1 MFVRNIKLA
10 AASVLCIAALSSCEE
25 FLTEYP
31 SESVTSLT
39 AINTPSDVKTAL
51 NGVYNKM
58 TSVYYYGRQ
67 FLFYADYKGSDLTV
81 FSLGRGD
88 SDFFAFQH
96 EENNNAHENFWR
108 YIYNDILQVSNII
121 ERASELGE
129 LSSSEQTALNDYVG
143 QAYALRGLFHFDLVR
158 LYGYPY
164 LKDNGASLGVPI
176 ITTVL
181 SADAQPTRAT
191 VAEVYAQCIKDLE
204 TALPLLSKSKTNGM
218 INYYGAVGELAR
230 ICLYKGDYANALKYA
245 REIINSGVYTVYEPS
260 KWAASWK
267 SQYGSESIFELYVSA
282 EDGTDQAK
290 SSPRWYTL
298 AKGQGEGASGCW
310 LASEAFLDRMSEDET
325 DVRWEIMKP
334 DECALCG
341 LGGVNVAPYYIPG
354 RRGSI
359 MKYDGDGKTPATAT
373 NIKVMRLSE
382 IYLIAAEAAL
392 ATNDKGAAVSY
403 LNEIRRRSPK
413 LAPATVDNISV
424 DMILS
429 ERSKELVLEGH
440 RYFDQLRLGRTIVF
454 DDTTLG
460 TKAGLMDYVL
470 TPPDSRSTTV
480 DWNYYRCVLPISLDE
495 RNANPGIQQNPEY

>member
-1 MFVRNIKLA
+1 MFVRNIKIA
-10 AASVLCIAALSSCEE
+10 AASVLCIAALSSCQE

-39 AINTPSDVKTAL
+39 AINTPSDVNTAL

-67 FLFYADYKGSDLTV
+67 FLFYGDYKGSDLTI

-121 ERASELGE
+121 ERSADITGLTA
-129 LSSSEQTALNDYVG
+129 SEQTKLDDYVG
-143 QAYALRGLFHFDLVR
+143 QAYALRAMFHFDLVR

-164 LKDNGASLGVPI
+164 QKDNGASLGVPI

-181 SADAQPTRAT
+181 SADAQPLRAT

-204 TALPLLSKSKTNGM
+204 TALPMLSKSKTNGM
-218 INYYGAVGELAR
+218 INYYGAVAELAR
-230 ICLYKGDYANALKYA
+230 IYLYKGDYANSLKYA
-245 REIINSGVYTVYEPS
+245 KEIIGSGSYTLYEPA

-267 SQYGSESIFELYVSA
+267 SQYGSESIFELYVCA

-310 LASEAFLDRMSEDET
+310 LASEAFLDRLGEDET
-325 DVRWEIMKP
+325 DVRWAVMQP

-341 LGGVNVAPYYIPG
+341 LNGVNKAPYYIPG

-373 NIKVMRLSE
+373 NIKVIRLSE

-392 ATNDKGAAVSY
+392 ATGDKSGAASY
-403 LNEIRRRSPK
+403 LNAIRCRAPK
-413 LAPATVDNISV
+413 LDAATAATVSV

-440 RYFDQLRLGRTIVF
+440 RYFDQLRLGRTVTF

-460 TKAGLMDYVL
+460 EKAGIMDFVL
-470 TPPDSRSTTV
+470 TPPDSRTTTV

-495 RNANPGIQQNPEY
+495 RNANPEIQQNPGY

>member
-10 AASVLCIAALSSCEE
+10 AASVLCIAALSSCEK
-25 FLTEYP
+25 FLTVYP
-31 SESVTSLT
+31 SDSVTSLT
-39 AINTPSDVKTAL
+39 AINSPSDVKTAL

-58 TSVYYYGRQ
+58 TSIYYYGRQ

-96 EENNNAHENFWR
+96 EENNNAHETFWR
-108 YIYNDILQVSNII
+108 YISNDILQVCNILT
-121 ERASELGE
+121 EAAKLEDLSASDQAVLD
-129 LSSSEQTALNDYVG
+129 DYMG
-143 QAYALRGLFHFDLVR
+143 QAYALRAMFHFDLVR

-164 LKDNGASLGVPI
+164 LKDNGASYGVPVT
-176 ITTVL
+176 TTVL
-181 SADAQPTRAT
+181 SADAKPQRAT
-191 VAEVYAQCIKDLE
+191 VAEVYTQCIKDLE
-204 TALPLLSKSKTNGM
+204 AALPLLSKSKTNGM
-218 INYYGAVGELAR
+218 INYYGAVAELAR
-230 ICLYKGDYANALKYA
+230 VYLYKGDYSNALKCA
-245 REIINSGVYTVYEPS
+245 REIIGSKSYTLYEPS
-260 KWAASWK
+260 EWAASWK
-267 SQYGSESIFELYVSA
+267 SQYGSESIFELHVCA

-310 LASEAFLDRMSEDET
+310 LASEAFMDRLGEDET
-325 DVRWEIMKP
+325 DVRWGVMQP

-373 NIKVMRLSE
+373 NIKVIRLSE

-392 ATNDKGAAVSY
+392 ATNEKDAAASY

-413 LAPATVDNISV
+413 LAPATESTVSI
-424 DMILS
+424 DMILD

-440 RYFDQLRLGRTIVF
+440 RYFDQLRLGRTITF

-495 RNANPGIQQNPEY
+495 RNANPDIYQNPGY

>member
-1 MFVRNIKLA
+1 MFGRNIKTA
-10 AASVLCIAALSSCEE
+10 AASVLCIAALTSCEK

-31 SESVTSLT
+31 TESVTSLT
-39 AINTPSDVKTAL
+39 AISSPSDVKTAM

-58 TSVYYYGRQ
+58 TSMYYYGRQ

-96 EENNNAHENFWR
+96 EENNNAHETFWR
-108 YIYNDILQVSNII
+108 YIYNDILQVCNVI
-121 ERASELGE
+121 ERSAELKDLSASD
-129 LSSSEQTALNDYVG
+129 QTSLDNYVG
-143 QAYALRGLFHFDLVR
+143 QAYALRAMFHFDLVR

-164 LKDNGASLGVPI
+164 MKDNGASLGVPI

-181 SADAQPTRAT
+181 SADAQPQRAT

-204 TALPLLSKSKTNGM
+204 TALPLLSKSKTNGNL
-218 INYYGAVGELAR
+218 NYYGAVAELAR
-230 ICLYKGDYANALKYA
+230 IYLYKGDYANALKYSK
-245 REIINSGVYTVYEPS
+245 EIIDSKVYTLYEPS
-260 KWAASWK
+260 QWVASWK
-267 SQYGSESIFELYVSA
+267 SQYGTESIFELYVSA

-310 LASEAFLDRMSEDET
+310 LASEPFMDRLGEDET
-325 DVRWEIMKP
+325 DVRWGVMQP

-392 ATNDKGAAVSY
+392 GTGDKSAAATY
-403 LNEIRRRSPK
+403 LNSIRCRAPK
-413 LAPATVDNISV
+413 LAAATSSTVSV

-440 RYFDQLRLGRTIVF
+440 RYFDQLRLGRTITY

-460 TKAGLMDYVL
+460 TKAGLMDFVL

-495 RNANPGIQQNPEY
+495 RNANPAIEQNPEY